1 MRKSAHPH
9 RQRGITALV
18 ALVFLLLL
26 AFLGLSAYRIAGQQT
41 ALVSNQ
47 QSRSQALGAANYA
60 IEQML
65 NSSSFATTPALWDNA
80 RVDVDTNGDGKI
92 DTAVDMAARTRL
104 PQCLRTR
111 VIKTSELSIANA
123 ADRGCFGS
131 TGGAGGNLVV
141 GGAGPAPIGG
151 GGDSA
156 CADTD
161 WDLRAE
167 VNDAATGTAI
177 AVNQG
182 VAMRVDAADAFNFC
196 K

>member
-1 MRKSAHPH
+1 VVNFVNPR
-9 RQRGITALV
+9 RQRGVTALV

-41 ALVSNQ
+41 ALVGNQ
-47 QSRSQALGAANYA
+47 QSRAQSLAAANYA

-65 NSSSFATTPALWDNA
+65 NSASFASTPALWDNA
-80 RVDVDTNGDGKI
+80 KVDVDINGDGKI
-92 DTAVDMAARTRL
+92 DAAADIAVRTRL
-104 PQCLRTR
+104 PQCLRVR
-111 VIKTSELSIANA
+111 VVKTSELSITNA

-141 GGAGPAPIGG
+141 GGGGAAPIGG

-167 VNDAATGTAI
+167 VNDTATGTSV

-182 VAMRVDAADAFNFC
+182 VAMRVDAADASNFC

>member
-141 GGAGPAPIGG
+141 GGGGASPIGG